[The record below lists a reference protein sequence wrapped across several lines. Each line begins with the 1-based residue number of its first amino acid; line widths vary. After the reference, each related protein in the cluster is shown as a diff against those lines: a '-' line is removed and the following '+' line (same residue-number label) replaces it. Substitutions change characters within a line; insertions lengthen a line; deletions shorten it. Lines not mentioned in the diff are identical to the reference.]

1 MFCVG
6 VLRVCFKYCYAI
18 LYNIPQSTTT
28 PHNII
33 NLGSLSIS
41 SHIKES
47 FPTKSGMYADNSET
61 EALLGRRAAVE
72 DVLVEVQ

>member
-18 LYNIPQSTTT
+18 LYNIPQST

-33 NLGSLSIS
+33 NLSSLSIS

-47 FPTKSGMYADNSET
+47 FPTKSGMYADNWET
-61 EALLGRRAAVE
+61 EALLGRRAEVE

>member
-18 LYNIPQSTTT
+18 LYNIPQST

-33 NLGSLSIS
+33 NLSSLSIS

-47 FPTKSGMYADNSET
+47 FPTKSGMYADNSGT
-61 EALLGRRAAVE
+61 EALLGRRAEVE